1 MFEKGVCIWER
12 SGMNPTR
19 MEEVV
24 DVREK
29 HLKMVSTQQHLT
41 LFNRRF
47 NSHRSFHR
55 YNRQDVQF

>member
-1 MFEKGVCIWER
+1 
-12 SGMNPTR
+12 MNPIR
-19 MEEVV
+19 LEEVV
-24 DVREK
+24 GVACDQVIIDEGKTR
-29 HLKMVSTQQHLT
+29 LKMVPTQQHLT